1 MVLNNGDVWSPT
13 LKTIRKKL
21 NLIKFKI
28 ESTMFKNQNFKVT
41 LLTTYHLVQICSN
54 TDSAKPL
61 DVRIRN
67 EQRADSIWLHVKIK
81 L

>member
-54 TDSAKPL
+54 ADSAKPL